1 MNKKEEALKEI
12 RNEQKIKDLEERVE
26 SLWKSQNYL
35 LATINARE
43 KEITKLRQDAITI
56 RCRAQ
61 FNSEI
66 LVKYIEGLREEKY
79 QREVQL

>member
-12 RNEQKIKDLEERVE
+12 RNEQKIKDLEEQAE

-56 RCRAQ
+56 RLRAQ
-61 FNSEI
+61 LNSEI

-79 QREVQL
+79 QRE